1 MRADSLTVNGRTY
14 LLNGSE
20 SSQLLAMLRLGR
32 AESRELPSS
41 MKDRDLLLSGLVSGG
56 LTAGQVARHYG
67 ISKAKVDGA
76 VNRVK
81 CGRYAEED

>member
-1 MRADSLTVNGRTY
+1 MRADSLTVGGRTY
-14 LLNGSE
+14 LLSESE

-32 AESRELPSS
+32 AEARELPSS
-41 MKDRDLLLSGLVSGG
+41 MRDRDLLLSGLVSRG

-81 CGRYAEED
+81 CGRYAGED